1 MLTAHQHDRDVL
13 ADVFRMRSF
22 IDIWGFIVRSRF
34 NKPFYIRE
42 LVNEA
47 KVDPRVAHTWMKDNA
62 KSGIIRS
69 DVKAGRTKF
78 YRLNFDNMLTQKI
91 VELVLA
97 AESEGMQKSDEFFA
111 AVVQEIRE
119 KSVMATTGEGK
130 ILLAVLYGS
139 HARKTASKG
148 SDVDL
153 FFVIQDEK
161 GEGKRKVRE
170 LCDMMS
176 DRYSR
181 RIEPVIVD
189 ERQFA
194 KMLKEPEDFI
204 RNVMRDGVPLYGL
217 EYYVICRSSA
227 KTL

>member
-1 MLTAHQHDRDVL
+1 MAHQHYHDVL
-13 ADVFRMRSF
+13 AGVFRMRSF
-22 IDIWGFIVRSRF
+22 VDIWGFIVSSRF
-34 NKPFYIRE
+34 NKSFYTRE

-47 KVDPRVAHTWMKDNA
+47 KVDPRIAHTWITDNA
-62 KSGIIRS
+62 RNGIIRAG
-69 DVKAGRTKF
+69 VKAGRTKF
-78 YRLNFDNMLTQKI
+78 YQLNLDNMLTQKI

-97 AESEGMQKSDEFFA
+97 AESEGMQKSDEFLA

-119 KSVMATTGEGK
+119 KSVMATTGEER
-130 ILLAVLYGS
+130 ILLVVLYGS

-153 FFVIQDEK
+153 FFVIQDENK

-181 RIEPVIVD
+181 KVEPVTVA
-189 ERQFA
+189 ENQFT

-204 RNVMRDGVPLYGL
+204 INVMRDGVPLYGL

>member
-1 MLTAHQHDRDVL
+1 MLTAHQHYRDML

-22 IDIWGFIVRSRF
+22 VDIWGFVVRNRF
-34 NKPFYIRE
+34 NKLFYTRE

-47 KVDPRVAHTWMKDNA
+47 KVDPRIAHTWITDNA
-62 KSGIIRS
+62 RNGVIRG

-91 VELVLA
+91 VELILA
-97 AESEGMQKSDEFFA
+97 AESEGVQKRDEFLA
-111 AVVQEIRE
+111 AMALEIME
-119 KSVMATTGEGK
+119 KSVMAVTDTEK
-130 ILLAVLYGS
+130 ILLVVLYGS
-139 HARKTASKG
+139 HARKTASKT

-153 FFVIQDEK
+153 FFVIQEEK

-181 RIEPVIVD
+181 RVEPVIVA
-189 ERQFA
+189 ENQFA